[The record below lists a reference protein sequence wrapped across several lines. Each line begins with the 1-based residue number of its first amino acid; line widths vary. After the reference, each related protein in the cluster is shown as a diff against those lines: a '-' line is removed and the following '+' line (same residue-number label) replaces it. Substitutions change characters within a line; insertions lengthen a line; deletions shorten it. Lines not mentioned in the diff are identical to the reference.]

1 MAALVRAFFGY
12 LFLVLVMRLV
22 ARRPGKQITTFD
34 FVLIFFM
41 GGLALTAIVGDD
53 LSLTNAVGLIVGIGM
68 AHLFVATL
76 RARSPRLARLFD
88 GRRWCSSRG
97 IGGGSRR

>member
-1 MAALVRAFFGY
+1 
-12 LFLVLVMRLV
+12 MRLV

-88 GRRWCSSRG
+88 GTPLVLIEGHRWRVETLQQDAGAGRRRH
-97 IGGGSRR
+97 RLRA